1 MIFMSSVEGPMP
13 DRLNC
18 ILCVLVFILCC
29 NDAAKGACVGGDV
42 FCSDQYVFS
51 RNLLQSLSC
60 DELWTLRNSILN
72 EHGFCFP
79 TRKEAETFNNADC
92 TVDTLSKLN
101 LNSNNRDNLKRLA
114 AMEWTKLCIK

>member
-1 MIFMSSVEGPMP
+1 MP
-13 DRLNC
+13 SRLSL
-18 ILCVLVFILCC
+18 ICVLVFALYWSET
-29 NDAAKGACVGGDV
+29 AKGACVRGDV

-60 DELWTLRNSILN
+60 DELWKLRNSILN

-79 TRKEAETFNNADC
+79 TRKEAEAFNNADC

-101 LNSNNRDNLKRLA
+101 LNGNSRDNLQRLS
-114 AMEWTKLCIK
+114 AMEWSKLCIK